1 MTAKRAIG
9 RGQSSPAALRAAAGA
24 DGPWGRARALPL
36 LGLALLAAA
45 CGQAGMTRTVSEV
58 RGALAVSEYGV
69 ALAALRAGKQTGR
82 YRDQD
87 RVAYWMD
94 EGLLLHLLRRY
105 AESTQV
111 LEQADRRAE
120 ELFTKSVRKELG
132 AALTSDA
139 ARDYAGEDH
148 ERVLLS
154 VVKALNF
161 AALRDFDGALVEA
174 RRVNSKLQ
182 FYATQYGTQDV
193 FQRDAFA
200 EWLTGL
206 LYEIGGS
213 QDDARIAYE
222 QAWRDYRED
231 FAAHYGLSAPSY
243 VGEDLVRVALRDG
256 DADELARYRKET
268 GASGETGAL
277 LADHGEV
284 VLVHLNGEGPSKGDL
299 FITCWFRSAAVW
311 ACDGEPGGE
320 LLRRTTIVVPPDGT
334 VVKVAFPLLYLH
346 PPAQPF
352 VTLHVG
358 AAAGRSQPAYPV
370 NAIAARVMRDQLKR
384 IFRSAIV
391 RAIAKTLA
399 QQAAGAAGKKAGGAE
414 LGWLAK
420 TVASV
425 AGQATEEADKRCWTT
440 LPARIDVAR
449 VLVAP
454 GPYTPTVEL
463 ADGRVVSL
471 PPVTVARG
479 QRVVMTFHSL
489 P

>member
-1 MTAKRAIG
+1 MVTARESTGAGSLRASRPRRASRSG
-9 RGQSSPAALRAAAGA
+9 AASAAAALALAGLVA
-24 DGPWGRARALPL
+24 VT
-36 LGLALLAAA
+36 A
-45 CGQAGMTRTVSEV
+45 CGQTGMTRTTAEV
-58 RGALAVSEYGV
+58 RGALGAGAYDA
-69 ALAALRAGKQTGR
+69 ALAALRAGKQAGR
-82 YRDQD
+82 FREQD

-94 EGLLLHLLRRY
+94 EGMLLHLLRRH

-120 ELFTKSVRKELG
+120 ELFTKSVRKDIG

-139 ARDYAGEDH
+139 ARDYAGEDY
-148 ERVLLS
+148 ERVLLN

-161 AALRDFDGALVEA
+161 AAQRDFDGALVEA
-174 RRVNSKLQ
+174 RRVSSKLQ
-182 FYATQYGTQDV
+182 FYATQYGTREVYRQ
-193 FQRDAFA
+193 DAFA

-213 QDDARIAYE
+213 NDDARIAYE
-222 QAWRDYRED
+222 QAWRVYRED
-231 FAAHYGLSAPSY
+231 FATHYGLGAPSY
-243 VGEDLVRVALRDG
+243 VGEDLVRVAARDG
-256 DADELARYRKET
+256 DADLLARYRQET

-277 LADHGEV
+277 LAERGEV

-299 FITCWFRSAAVW
+299 FLTCWFRSAGEW

-320 LLRRTTIVVPPDGT
+320 MVRRTTIVVPADGT
-334 VVKVAFPLLYLH
+334 VIKVAFPVLYLH
-346 PPAQPF
+346 PPAQPAL
-352 VTLHVG
+352 TLRVG
-358 AAAGRSQPAYPV
+358 AAEGRSQPAYPV

-384 IFRSAIV
+384 IFRSAIIRV
-391 RAIAKTLA
+391 ITKTLA

-454 GPYTPTVEL
+454 GDYSPSVEL
-463 ADGRVVSL
+463 ADGRVVAL
-471 PPVTVARG
+471 PPVKVARG
-479 QRVVMTFHSL
+479 QRVLLTFQSS